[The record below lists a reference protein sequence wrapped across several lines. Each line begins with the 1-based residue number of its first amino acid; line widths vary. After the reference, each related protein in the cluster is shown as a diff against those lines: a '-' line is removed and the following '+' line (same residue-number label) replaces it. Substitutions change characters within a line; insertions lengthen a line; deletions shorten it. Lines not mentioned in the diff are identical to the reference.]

1 MKNMKWWA
9 LACLSA
15 LALSG
20 CGGTPV
26 SSSESSLSETSQS
39 ESSSEEAA
47 TWDEATKAL
56 LKAYC
61 GEVLPFPSSFI
72 GKELNIKECTSTSGV
87 NFLQIVCNDPSFILE
102 DYHDDLE
109 KVGWGSIKGYEGN
122 AIRSDEYGTKFC
134 ELTKIS
140 EDKKTGYNV
149 SYFFNVGTIDATG
162 TVSGSYNCIWC
173 YDNATTTLTE
183 DTKWNENDDALL
195 QYVLMSELPFLKM
208 GSDYVTYQRSTD
220 EVIAYD
226 YCAIDCRESAASTLK
241 ENGFVLDEEAS
252 EEEDAYVLA
261 KTLEDGSIVT
271 AELLYSSG
279 NLFEFTYSPKTK
291 SGRRWPSSLLEPIEE
306 ATGVEIPQ
314 FESDK
319 YWYYSK
325 RGLTYIYGYTDG
337 DVSTDYKAKLE
348 ELGLTTD
355 YLGSYTNWEENLY
368 LYCTSLIDS
377 NYAIVG
383 FEIIV
388 AVVQSDSNFSTD
400 WPSEVIA
407 SFCEEENIK
416 VSCPSPEVLP
426 NGGKDIKYSVETDY
440 AYWVAY
446 WYEYLKENADWMGYD
461 PTDTEKLMKVALNT
475 AKEQIGVF
483 MDIYDPD
490 YSFTNAYIKQLFNL
504 GWHKESLGKYYFSE
518 EGFENLLYE
527 DPTGEIAIYIYR
539 TSEKV
544 SRVSVMAGCGKSHTP
559 SFSFKESSIT
569 LGLGDSA
576 TLDLQVDMLPYDI
589 TFTSDDTSGK
599 VHVDENGNVSI
610 DSDAHVGDEVTITA
624 TMNVPGE
631 ENPRVIT
638 CKVIVAER
646 TPYNVDTAYDAAA
659 ALFNDYFKYDSKIK
673 RNYYDDA
680 ETIGY
685 FEISFGETDSS
696 SVRSTIEK
704 SLVPEAFESDGTWF
718 SSTTI
723 WGASCFARR
732 YKCDGIVIE
741 YQVYTSDG
749 VTVVIFLSYK
759 EGTKVEPSEYM

>member
-26 SSSESSLSETSQS
+26 GPSETSQS
-39 ESSSEEAA
+39 ESSSSETAS
-47 TWDEATKAL
+47 WDETTKSL
-56 LKAYC
+56 LKTYC
-61 GEVLPFPSSFI
+61 GEVLPFPACLT
-72 GKELNIKECTSTSGV
+72 GKEINVKECTSSSGV
-87 NFLQIVCNDPSFILE
+87 NFLQIVYNDSSFVLKN
-102 DYHDDLE
+102 YYQDLE
-109 KVGWGSIKGYEGN
+109 KSGWGTIKGYDGE
-122 AIRSDEYGTKFC
+122 AVRRDEYGTKFC

-140 EDKKTGYNV
+140 DDKKKGYNV
-149 SYFFNVGTIDATG
+149 SYFFNAGTIDASG

-173 YDNATTTLTE
+173 YDNATTSLSE
-183 DTKWNENDDALL
+183 DTKWNETDDALL
-195 QYVLMSELPFLKM
+195 QYVLMTELPFLKM

-226 YCAIDCRESAASTLK
+226 YCAIDCRESAANTLK
-241 ENGFVLDEEAS
+241 ENGFVLDEETS
-252 EEEDAYVLA
+252 DMENAYVLS
-261 KTLEDGSIVT
+261 KTLEDGSIVA

-279 NLFEFTYSPKTK
+279 NLFEFTYTPKTK
-291 SGRRWPSSLLEPIEE
+291 SDKKWPSTVLNPIKE

-314 FESDK
+314 FKSDK
-319 YWYYSK
+319 YWYYTK
-325 RGLTYIYGYTDG
+325 RGLTYIYGYTDS
-337 DVSTDYKAKLE
+337 DVSYDYKAQLE

-355 YLGSYTNWEENLY
+355 YLGNYTNWEENLY
-368 LYCTSLIDS
+368 LFCTSLADE

-388 AVVQSDSNFSTD
+388 AVVQSDSNFSAT
-400 WPSEVIA
+400 WPKEAIA

-416 VSCPSPEVLP
+416 VACPSPEVLP

-461 PTDTEKLMKVALNT
+461 PTDTEKLMKVALKT
-475 AKEQIGVF
+475 AKEQIGLF
-483 MDIYDPD
+483 MDVYDPD
-490 YSFTNAYIKQLFNL
+490 YSFTNAYIQQLFDL
-504 GWHKESLGKYYFSE
+504 GWHKESLGKYYFDE
-518 EGFENLLYE
+518 EGFENVLYE
-527 DPTGEIAIYIYR
+527 DSTGDIAIYFYR

-544 SRVSVMAGCGKSHTP
+544 TRVSVMEGCGKNHTP

-576 TLDLQVDMLPYDI
+576 SLEMQVDMLPYGI
-589 TFTSDDTSGK
+589 SFTSDDATGK
-599 VHVDENGNVSI
+599 VHVDSDGKVSI
-610 DSDAHVGDEVTITA
+610 DSDATVGDEVTITA

-638 CKVIVAER
+638 CKVTVAER

-659 ALFNDYFKYDSKIK
+659 ALFNDYFDSESKIK
-673 RNYYDDA
+673 RNYYDDE

-685 FEISFGETDSS
+685 FELSFGEKDSS
-696 SVRSTIEK
+696 EVRSTIEK
-704 SLVPEAFESDGTWF
+704 NLVPEAFSSEGPWF

-759 EGTKVEPSEYM
+759 EGTTVEPSEY